1 MNQKL
6 AKEIRHRNR
15 KAGRAKAL
23 YLTMPAPLWLGPGHR
38 KLLHGNVR
46 LTSDCDRYHHQRM
59 KRAIQ
64 RGAGRG

>member
-6 AKEIRHRNR
+6 AKAIRRANR
-15 KAGRAKAL
+15 KPGRATAA
-23 YLTMPAPLWLGPGHR
+23 YVVEPAPYAAPGTR
-38 KLLHGNVR
+38 ALLHGNVR
-46 LTSDCDRYHHQRM
+46 LSKDCDRYHHQRM

>member
-6 AKEIRHRNR
+6 AKAIRRANREPGRQAVAYYPRN
-15 KAGRAKAL
+15 
-23 YLTMPAPLWLGPGHR
+23 PGTQIE
-38 KLLHGNVR
+38 LHEN
-46 LTSDCDRYHHQRM
+46 CDRYHHQRM